1 MFTGWNQA
9 RPAPSLA
16 PSIAPLQHAAAQ
28 KRALQLFAPPA
39 LLPAPAIPQPTT
51 LPASLLP
58 AGQPL
63 RLGVD
68 PLHAHL
74 LLPGLSGPVKLHL
87 AFWSA
92 ANWVRQLKHKR
103 LDAVLLPLAGMVG
116 PSEPPE
122 PPALTAASALNPS
135 LGDPEVVAI
144 ALATT
149 GLPFLVAGHHLVL
162 PGTPAAPA
170 TASQR
175 PAALPRP
182 AVLLPPACHQPLL
195 HADLRRQGLLSLR
208 TCDSLDPAAWVELLQ
223 SERLL
228 LPALPSLLAHSPWRE
243 AGLITLPAADP
254 LWEALWL
261 LVRQEQLGAGWV
273 EELGVE
279 VREGVGT

>member
-1 MFTGWNQA
+1 
-9 RPAPSLA
+9 
-16 PSIAPLQHAAAQ
+16 
-28 KRALQLFAPPA
+28 
-39 LLPAPAIPQPTT
+39 
-51 LPASLLP
+51 LP

-162 PGTPAAPA
+162 PGSPVRPV

-208 TCDSLDPAAWVELLQ
+208 TCDSLNSATWVELLQ

-228 LPALPSLLAHSPWRE
+228 LPALPSLLAHPPWRE
-243 AGLITLPAADP
+243 AGLIALPAADP

-273 EELGVE
+273 EELGAG
-279 VREGVGT
+279 VREGVKEGPGA